1 MVSSGGGEV
10 GAAKLTGEVLDVVAR
25 LPQVQFFWDF
35 SKWNIENFELCF
47 SKLLILGGREHD
59 GRELERSPG
68 EEVDIVSNERKITLE
83 IGLESLYQLGDQKT
97 LQKAKLPSFQYC
109 STTFPKH
116 VAKLIFTKNSH
127 DFSIPKMHF
136 FLTFLFVFLYILT
149 VV

>member
-1 MVSSGGGEV
+1 M
-10 GAAKLTGEVLDVVAR
+10 
-25 LPQVQFFWDF
+25 
-35 SKWNIENFELCF
+35 
-47 SKLLILGGREHD
+47 ILGGREHD

-127 DFSIPKMHF
+127 DFFNSKNALFPHFSIC
-136 FLTFLFVFLYILT
+136 LSIYIDCCLA
-149 VV
+149 VILPRSIFRAKF